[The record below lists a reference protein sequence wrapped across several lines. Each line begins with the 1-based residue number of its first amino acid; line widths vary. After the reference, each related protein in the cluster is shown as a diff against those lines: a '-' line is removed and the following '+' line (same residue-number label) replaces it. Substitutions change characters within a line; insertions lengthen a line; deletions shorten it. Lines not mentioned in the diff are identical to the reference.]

1 MNNQPITV
9 FEFRITVPT
18 EAPKKVEMPSITG
31 LRNHLQ
37 YLIDHQAG
45 SWIGQDWVPEQY
57 YNKQLEYSIR
67 ELEKFFKNQAEVVA
81 KCKETQAKLEK
92 LYEDLCKEVE
102 EDFMIGDRVIRICPN
117 VEIGPYTIMKGELGT
132 ITNMT
137 PDKENPYGVVWD
149 RFPLFKCAYG
159 KQHILRYGAK

>member
-18 EAPKKVEMPSITG
+18 EEPKKVEMPSITG

-81 KCKETQAKLEK
+81 KCKETQAKLEMLCESLRK
-92 LYEDLCKEVE
+92 EAANDLKV
-102 EDFMIGDRVIRICPN
+102 GDRVVRNNYPPN
-117 VEIGPYTIMKGELGT
+117 DIIAAGTIGTIMDIKSSEKHRYVVIWDNFPKL
-132 ITNMT
+132 NCLYS
-137 PDKENPYGVVWD
+137 KEYILKYGVT
-149 RFPLFKCAYG
+149 L
-159 KQHILRYGAK
+159 